1 MVIRKPTIWK
11 SETIENRTKKCPV
24 FEWHSKTEPFGNWP
38 NVDHSKTGREP
49 DTSVFGSPLYSKE
62 LLKFPTISKQKNAK
76 LSFFS
81 LSCLN
86 QPALLEF
93 DLAFN
98 QVMCENAND
107 EVFVLLIALA
117 NFTGFL
123 FCFVGI
129 CGTWVTDKSGFGR
142 MLKGPV
148 LDLSVPDL

>member
-1 MVIRKPTIWK
+1 MSTIRKPGV
-11 SETIENRTKKCPV
+11 NRTRP
-24 FEWHSKTEPFGNWP
+24 
-38 NVDHSKTGREP
+38 
-49 DTSVFGSPLYSKE
+49 VFGSPLYSKE

-129 CGTWVTDKSGFGR
+129 CGT
-142 MLKGPV
+142 
-148 LDLSVPDL
+148 